1 MADLRIGL
9 VTGEALRPHSLA
21 DLSVAAAAGQIDH
34 VGTID
39 HVSFQGGEG
48 IDGLVTASAMAA
60 LLPEIPV
67 HLGVYLLPL
76 RHPVTVARQLSTLA
90 QLAPGRIVFGVGLGG
105 EDRHELEI
113 CGIDPR
119 TRGRRMDA
127 SLRILRELLDGQTVS
142 AEDEFFSIRD
152 ARILPAPHPVIPIIV
167 GGRSDAALRRAGRFG
182 DGWIGVFC
190 SPRRFAE
197 ALERV
202 EEAAGEA
209 RRKPPEWQHTMELW
223 CCFDRSRE
231 AARARIAETMER
243 FYGLPFAS
251 FERYCAYGRP
261 SDVAEALAS
270 YVEAGCNI
278 LSLIP
283 AGQDLS
289 EAAAGVAEV
298 KQLLGAA
305 ATTRCTSRMRL
316 S

>member
-9 VTGEALRPHSLA
+9 VTGEPLRPDSLA

-60 LLPEIPV
+60 LLPDVSV

-113 CGIDPR
+113 CGVDPR

-127 SLRILRELLDGQTVS
+127 SLGILRELLAGQTVS
-142 AEDEFFSIRD
+142 ADDEFFSIRD
-152 ARILPAPHPVIPIIV
+152 ARILPTPSPAIPIIV

-209 RRKPPEWQHTMELW
+209 RRKTPGWQHTMELW
-223 CCFDRSRE
+223 CCFDRTRE
-231 AARARIAETMER
+231 AARARIAGTMER
-243 FYGLPFAS
+243 FYRLPFSS

-261 SDVAEALAS
+261 SDVAEALAP

-305 ATTRCTSRMRL
+305 PTTRRTSRTRW